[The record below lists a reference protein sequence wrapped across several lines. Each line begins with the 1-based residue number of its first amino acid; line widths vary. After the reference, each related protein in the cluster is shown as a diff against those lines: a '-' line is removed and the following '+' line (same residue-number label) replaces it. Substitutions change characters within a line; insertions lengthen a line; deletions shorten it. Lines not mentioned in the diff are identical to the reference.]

1 MLKALAVSGGSHK
14 VIGQLTR
21 TNKLIKSSVH
31 LRVTFYKR
39 LAGEILRLLII
50 VNFSIRLVIFYRSYA
65 LLERLS
71 NRLKRLKVINLSV
84 EEAMDLMSVRK
95 LSGAERIYLCK
106 VKVAEVGLVLLIF
119 VLKNWD
125 IVFKQITFIIL
136 VALHFSL
143 APVAL

>member
-1 MLKALAVSGGSHK
+1 
-14 VIGQLTR
+14 
-21 TNKLIKSSVH
+21 
-31 LRVTFYKR
+31 
-39 LAGEILRLLII
+39 
-50 VNFSIRLVIFYRSYA
+50 
-65 LLERLS
+65 
-71 NRLKRLKVINLSV
+71 
-84 EEAMDLMSVRK
+84 MDLMSVRK